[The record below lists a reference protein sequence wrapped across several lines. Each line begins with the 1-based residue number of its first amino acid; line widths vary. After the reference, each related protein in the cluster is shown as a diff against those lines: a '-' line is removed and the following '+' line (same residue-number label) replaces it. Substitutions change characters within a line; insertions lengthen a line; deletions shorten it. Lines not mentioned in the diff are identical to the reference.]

1 MPEIKDLLLEKRRY
15 GLKETITLNEIK
27 LLKNHVPVQKI
38 IGYIEMQD
46 VIIDVSKN
54 VLIPRYET
62 EELIIKILSDHPK
75 SKNLKVLDLCAGSG
89 FIGLALKKHRPNWD
103 VFLVDISPEAIEECN
118 INAKKNNLDVTI
130 IQSDLF
136 QELNNIKFD
145 LIVSNPPYLDQ
156 NEPIAKSVLLYE
168 PYIALFAE
176 NNGRYFYQ
184 RILADAQEYLNENG
198 IIYFEINPL
207 HLEWWNQQKTMY
219 NIEIFKDINQ
229 RDRIL
234 KMSYKKH

>member
-1 MPEIKDLLLEKRRY
+1 MRRIRFY
-15 GLKETITLNEIK
+15 W
-27 LLKNHVPVQKI
+27 
-38 IGYIEMQD
+38 Y
-46 VIIDVSKN
+46 
-54 VLIPRYET
+54 
-62 EELIIKILSDHPK
+62 
-75 SKNLKVLDLCAGSG
+75 
-89 FIGLALKKHRPNWD
+89 LALKKHRPNWD

-156 NEPIAKSVLLYE
+156 NETNRKICFTLWTLYS
-168 PYIALFAE
+168 IICWKQWTIFLSKNFSWSW
-176 NNGRYFYQ
+176 
-184 RILADAQEYLNENG
+184 EYLNENG